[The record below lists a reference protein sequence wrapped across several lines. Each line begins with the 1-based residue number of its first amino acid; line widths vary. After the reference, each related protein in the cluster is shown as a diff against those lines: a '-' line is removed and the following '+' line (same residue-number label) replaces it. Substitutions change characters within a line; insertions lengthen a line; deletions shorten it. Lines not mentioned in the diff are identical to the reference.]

1 MLVQMPVWFALY
13 QSLLQLSREGLLHEG
28 FFWIP
33 SLAGPVSDYGQ
44 GIGHWLFP
52 FVNGAP
58 PIGWGAAVAYL
69 VLPVLLVVSQLYM
82 QQMMTPP
89 TTDPQQAS
97 MQSIMKFM
105 PLMFGYFA
113 LIVPS
118 GLTLYWFTSNLLAMA
133 QQYFT
138 RTNLT
143 PAPAAAGA
151 AVGSGSA
158 PVSANPVR
166 SDSGKGNKKDKNVKS
181 SRSKRRKSKRK
192 R

>member
-1 MLVQMPVWFALY
+1 LN
-13 QSLLQLSREGLLHEG
+13 EG

-33 SLAGPVSDYGQ
+33 SLAGPVSDYTQ
-44 GIGHWLFP
+44 GLSWLYP

-58 PIGWGAAVAYL
+58 PVGWADAIAYM
-69 VLPVLLVVSQLYM
+69 VLPIVLVVSQLYM

-113 LIVPS
+113 LVVPS
-118 GLTLYWFTSNLLAMA
+118 GLSLYWFTSNLLAMA

-138 RTNLT
+138 KTSLNQT
-143 PAPAAAGA
+143 PATVGATAGNSSPIPANS
-151 AVGSGSA
+151 VTT
-158 PVSANPVR
+158 
-166 SDSGKGNKKDKNVKS
+166 DSEEPKKTKNVK
-181 SRSKRRKSKRK
+181 SKRRKSRRK